1 MGKVK
6 SGKKIYES
14 LSKVVKGLD
23 KADAEKVLAK
33 IDTPEEAVALTGD
46 ARAEYLKALDTVYGP
61 QAERAAGMGFG
72 PQTLYHGSPSPDIEF
87 FNPSLANSARKTG
100 VPENAVV
107 LTDNPRTASSYANE
121 YTTMTG
127 KADYGDA
134 GTVYPVQIKPGKQK
148 KFNAKGEN
156 WNDIYDPKTNEVYST
171 NDLIQIGKDANKNSV
186 AIKNVKDFGAGIGK
200 DAVPATTIAVFD
212 PSQIRSKFAAFDP
225 RFKDSPLLMAG
236 TAGAVM
242 GTTML
247 PEESEASMGKFNSL
261 KKMWQVG
268 DKAFPAANA
277 AEALKVQKAM
287 ETKGMVPHGKV
298 LVEAKGTVPVA
309 NKPIS
314 NMARGIAVPG
324 ALGIDS
330 TGSDVLKSG
339 MQGVL
344 DAFGAY
350 RQNIVE
356 PVANK
361 LKETLTP
368 KLNIQ
373 GQQYDTASPVSDM
386 ALDIAADPLTYAGGG
401 AGAGLGALDM
411 ATSFGEESPK
421 RNYEGLKAILNKK

>member
-23 KADAEKVLAK
+23 KADAEKILAK

-61 QAERAAGMGFG
+61 SDVRSKNIGFG
-72 PQTLYHGSPSPDIEF
+72 DETWYHG
-87 FNPSLANSARKTG
+87 G
-100 VPENAVV
+100 PENLQYLRPSGATQEIGEGVY
-107 LTDNPRTASSYANE
+107 LASSK
-121 YTTMTG
+121 
-127 KADYGDA
+127 KA
-134 GTVYPVQIKPGKQK
+134 
-148 KFNAKGEN
+148 AKGFAPQGVAPYELRVKGDSLN
-156 WNDIYDPKTNEVYST
+156 LGAWPEDREAVNKVLKKGGMSESDIHALYEEGHINPNNPDSDKVARFQQAKEILEKKGYSGIESFFDDGAQRTVFDSSQLRST
-171 NDLIQIGKDANKNSV
+171 N
-186 AIKNVKDFGAGIGK
+186 
-200 DAVPATTIAVFD
+200 
-212 PSQIRSKFAAFDP
+212 AAFDP
-225 RFKDSPLLMAG
+225 RFKNSPLLMAG

-298 LVEAKGTVPVA
+298 LVEAEGAAPVA

-314 NMARGIAVPG
+314 NMARGIAAPG
-324 ALGIDS
+324 ALGTNIT

-339 MQGVL
+339 MQSAL

-350 RQNIVE
+350 RQHIVE
-356 PVANK
+356 PIADK
-361 LKETLTP
+361 LKQTLTP
-368 KLNIQ
+368 DINIQ
-373 GQQYDTASPVSDM
+373 GKQYQTSNPISDM
-386 ALDIAADPLTYAGGG
+386 ALDIAADPLTYVGGG

-421 RNYEGLKAILNKK
+421 QKYEGLKAILNKK